1 MKKYL
6 KTLLLSLV
14 LLPVFA
20 IFVGCSLTPNDEDP
34 NAPVEITA
42 DMVSLS
48 YYSVVYDGNE
58 KLPNV
63 SITYNNETFDA
74 TSYATYENNLNAGTA
89 TVTITAPEENE
100 YNLTGSITK
109 NFTIEKAKTY
119 VSNLEQLNNAIIE
132 TDANHIIVLSN
143 NISSQVKQGYIQPV
157 LICPETK
164 HYEDV
169 TIDLNGYEIQTE
181 VWIVKEYFEFYDT
194 KNDEY
199 VICGKGVKHTTTNT
213 ANITIKNS
221 KPTGYIGIPAQNY
234 TGVDYGIILKMNDGF
249 TVNLENIKS
258 YGYDGGI
265 YSNGN
270 YEGNSTVT
278 ATNCHF
284 EGVNKEDAA
293 VGTYLAANNT
303 YNFENCT
310 FKGYT
315 SYYTK
320 SGLHNLKN
328 CTFTTKGNYVAKSF
342 YGNGCIPTGSAIV
355 LDSSEGYKPTLVIHL
370 YGGNFNLYDSKAY
383 SIEEFSTYNT
393 NVTPYARIYVHVNY
407 FDNINTVSN
416 DCAYENRNAIV
427 WTTEL

>member
-20 IFVGCSLTPNDEDP
+20 IFVGCSLTPNDDET
-34 NAPVEITA
+34 NTPVEITS

-58 KLPNV
+58 KLPGV
-63 SITYNNETFDA
+63 SITYNGETFDA
-74 TSYATYENNLNAGTA
+74 TSYATYENNINAGTA

-109 NFTIEKAKTY
+109 NFTIQKQKIKVETLA
-119 VSNLEQLNNAIIE
+119 ELNQAIID
-132 TDANHIIVLSN
+132 TDANHEIVLRN
-143 NISSQVKQGYIQPV
+143 NISSEVKQGYIQPV

-181 VWIVKEYFEFYDT
+181 VWIVKDYNKYYDAQ
-194 KNDEY
+194 KDEY
-199 VICGKGVKHTTTNT
+199 VICGKGEKHTTTNT
-213 ANITIKNS
+213 ANVTFKNS
-221 KPTGYIGIPAQNY
+221 KTTGYIGMPAQNY
-234 TGVDYGIILKMNDGF
+234 IGVDYGIILKINNGF
-249 TVNLENIKS
+249 TVTLNNIKS
-258 YGYDGGI
+258 YGYSAGI

-270 YEGNSTVT
+270 YEGDSTVT

-284 EGVNKEDAA
+284 EGIEK
-293 VGTYLAANNT
+293 VGSLGAYLAANNT
-303 YNFENCT
+303 YNFENCS

-315 SYYTK
+315 SYYAK
-320 SGLHNLKN
+320 SGTHNLKT
-328 CTFTTKGNYVAKSF
+328 CAYTTIGNYAAKSF
-342 YGNGCIPTGSAIV
+342 NGNGCIPTGSAIIA
-355 LDSSEGYKPTLVIHL
+355 DSSEGYKQTLVIHL

-383 SIEEFSTYNT
+383 SIEEFSTYKT
-393 NVTPYARIYVHVNY
+393 SVTPYATIYVHVNY
-407 FDNINTVSN
+407 FDNIQTIAN
-416 DCAYENRNAIV
+416 DCAYENKGAIV